1 MSSETG
7 ATVHCAR
14 CGRPDAPALP
24 RRPLPGAA
32 GLEIQQ
38 RICADCWTEWQ
49 KVEVMV
55 INELKLNFMDPSSQP
70 TLNRHMREFLF
81 PGDAGDAGAAG
92 DTAKTALPTLPPLP
106 PKS

>member
-1 MSSETG
+1 MAGATGETG

-14 CGRPDAPALP
+14 CGRTDAPALP

-55 INELKLNFMDPSSQP
+55 INELKLNFMDPSAQEVLS
-70 TLNRHMREFLF
+70 RHMREFLF
-81 PGDAGDAGAAG
+81 PADER
-92 DTAKTALPTLPPLP
+92 P
-106 PKS
+106 